1 MHTRAAELAV
11 AGRAATK
18 RLRSERETGDTS
30 TLRSATGDGVEV
42 RESFENNQR
51 TTHTIAPIA
60 NTSARLTEPRTAA
73 AELPSG
79 YEISQPLT

>member
-1 MHTRAAELAV
+1 MHTRTAELAV
-11 AGRAATK
+11 ARRAATK
-18 RLRSERETGDTS
+18 RLRSERESRDWRHHTGD
-30 TLRSATGDGVEV
+30 RSATVR
-42 RESFENNQR
+42 RESFEKNQR

>member
-11 AGRAATK
+11 ARRAATK
-18 RLRSERETGDTS
+18 RLRSRARDWRHHTGA
-30 TLRSATGDGVEV
+30 RRDGVEV
-42 RESFENNQR
+42 RESFEKNQR